1 MHWDIEC
8 HQDMVKMRDG
18 IQSMNSFSRDSGNM
32 IPWQQR
38 NTGLNIYSRPS
49 PMPITNQIL
58 QGMVNR
64 RYRAQSMNDFSTN
77 LDIINPQQ
85 QRAIGVIPSGSNVD
99 DLELLFG
106 QCKISPQFPSE
117 QGTFPQS
124 SATNMNPHFHS
135 HIQHDSLVPR
145 DDRTLFVSFSDGHPL
160 TKEEVYNFF
169 MR

>member
-8 HQDMVKMRDG
+8 HQDMVKTSDG

-49 PMPITNQIL
+49 PMPITNQSL
-58 QGMVNR
+58 QVMVNR
-64 RYRAQSMNDFSTN
+64 RYGAQSMNDFSTY

-106 QCKISPQFPSE
+106 
-117 QGTFPQS
+117 
-124 SATNMNPHFHS
+124 
-135 HIQHDSLVPR
+135 
-145 DDRTLFVSFSDGHPL
+145 
-160 TKEEVYNFF
+160 
-169 MR
+169 